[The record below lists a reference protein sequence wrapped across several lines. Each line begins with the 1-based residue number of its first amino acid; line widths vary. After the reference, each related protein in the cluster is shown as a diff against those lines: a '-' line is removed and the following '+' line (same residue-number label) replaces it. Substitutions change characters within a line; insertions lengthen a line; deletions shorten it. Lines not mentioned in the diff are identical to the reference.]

1 MLADNPV
8 YQADVERT
16 VRAFESLIR
25 CFADTTVLVTG
36 ATGLIGSAVVD
47 LLLCANRL
55 FGTNTSLLAAS
66 RSADG
71 VIARFGTQ
79 PLLTPIVY
87 DATRANEL
95 PMHID
100 YIIHAASNASPE
112 WYVSRPVETMLANF
126 GGLHELLE
134 HAVKCAVRRVLYVS
148 SSEVYGGHSTL
159 SPICETEYG
168 GLDIL
173 NVRSAYA
180 ESKRATETLAT
191 AYAVEHGVDVVTA
204 RPGHIYGPTARK
216 SDRRLSSDFA
226 WRAAAGEALVMK
238 SEGRDIRSYCHCL
251 DCASAILA
259 IMSDG
264 VCGEAY
270 NISNPE
276 SVVTIREIAELLAAA
291 GGVELRFEAPSQ
303 AEQRAFNP
311 MKNASLDAQKLVSL
325 GWHGQWSAR
334 EGVSRTV
341 SALKLEV
348 LA

>member
-16 VRAFESLIR
+16 VRAFESLTR
-25 CFADTTVLVTG
+25 CFADATVLVTG

-112 WYVSRPVETMLANF
+112 WYVSHPVETMLANF

-159 SPICETEYG
+159 SPIRETEYG

-180 ESKRATETLAT
+180 ESKRAAETLAT

-238 SEGRDIRSYCHCL
+238 S

-264 VCGEAY
+264 VRGEAY